1 MIPQRIDHRFK
12 LFLALTLGLLLSA
25 CQSPG
30 TDTAMSNNDMSNND
44 SRLLAPCPSEPHCVS
59 SLATDKDHYVAPLP
73 SAGSREASLAM
84 LKSILDQL
92 PRVDYN
98 TVGPA
103 RIHARFTSL
112 IFRFVDD
119 VTFYVHE
126 DGKVDV
132 RSSSRIGYYDFGVN
146 RRRVED
152 LRQRMEKRIEQ
163 QQSAKGAGAT

>member
-1 MIPQRIDHRFK
+1 M
-12 LFLALTLGLLLSA
+12 LGLLLSA
-25 CQSPG
+25 CQSPAS
-30 TDTAMSNNDMSNND
+30 DTTLSNNDH
-44 SRLLAPCPSEPHCVS
+44 RLLAPCPSEPHCVS

-73 SAGSREASLAM
+73 SAGSRAASLAM
-84 LKSILDQL
+84 LKSILDGL

-119 VTFYVHE
+119 VTFYVHQ

-152 LRQRMEKRIEQ
+152 LRRRMEKRIQRQ
-163 QQSAKGAGAT
+163 QDASGAGAT